1 LFFPLSSYLDAY
13 LPVPSFF
20 TFQDT
25 NGDGVFTVQE
35 LINWIETNKLMK
47 YEEEGRDADMD
58 RMMETPASENQ
69 KEEQPKSET
78 EKEKASQKS

>member
-1 LFFPLSSYLDAY
+1 
-13 LPVPSFF
+13 V
-20 TFQDT
+20 
-25 NGDGVFTVQE
+25 
-35 LINWIETNKLMK
+35 K

-78 EKEKASQKS
+78 EKEKASQKL

>member
-1 LFFPLSSYLDAY
+1 M
-13 LPVPSFF
+13 
-20 TFQDT
+20 
-25 NGDGVFTVQE
+25 QE
-35 LINWIETNKLMK
+35 LISWIETNKLVY

-78 EKEKASQKS
+78 EKEKVSQKS